1 MQLELNVLGR
11 LVYKFNESEDFKEEC
26 FLKLKDEMFQD
37 TEQRVFKYLKNLNK
51 INKPLDI
58 GVLSEKLS
66 KAGVEGTYLF
76 DLIEKASYHDTILNE
91 YLEAYERKQI
101 ALTCKKV
108 LSKVENYEYDNQD
121 LVNELQKL
129 TIEEKDNYN
138 SVVTGEQ
145 LLDDFEIEMYRDT
158 QNMSTGFTV
167 DKNDIIFER
176 GDLVIIGARPAM
188 GKTAYALNMFYNKI
202 KNGEKGV
209 FISLEMNNI
218 QLTRRLLGISAKV
231 ETKYFKH
238 KELYKKISPTDEI
251 YEDIMFAKDFIKTV
265 SDRFRI
271 MNPKKN
277 NINYIKNELKKIEKD
292 LKGLDFIMVDYL
304 GLLSVDSKT
313 KSDTEKMNEVSLWA
327 KAIAREF
334 NCVTIGLQQI
344 NRGVEA
350 RADRRPTMGDL
361 KQSGQF
367 EQDASVIQLLYRDE
381 YYNPDT
387 ELKGILEIINAKNR
401 DGKVYSQY
409 FKFDLEKQLIKE

>member
-1 MQLELNVLGR
+1 
-11 LVYKFNESEDFKEEC
+11 
-26 FLKLKDEMFQD
+26 
-37 TEQRVFKYLKNLNK
+37 
-51 INKPLDI
+51 
-58 GVLSEKLS
+58 
-66 KAGVEGTYLF
+66 
-76 DLIEKASYHDTILNE
+76 
-91 YLEAYERKQI
+91 
-101 ALTCKKV
+101 
-108 LSKVENYEYDNQD
+108 
-121 LVNELQKL
+121 
-129 TIEEKDNYN
+129 
-138 SVVTGEQ
+138 
-145 LLDDFEIEMYRDT
+145 
-158 QNMSTGFTV
+158 
-167 DKNDIIFER
+167 
-176 GDLVIIGARPAM
+176 
-188 GKTAYALNMFYNKI
+188 
-202 KNGEKGV
+202 
-209 FISLEMNNI
+209 
-218 QLTRRLLGISAKV
+218 
-231 ETKYFKH
+231 
-238 KELYKKISPTDEI
+238 
-251 YEDIMFAKDFIKTV
+251 MFAKDFIKTV